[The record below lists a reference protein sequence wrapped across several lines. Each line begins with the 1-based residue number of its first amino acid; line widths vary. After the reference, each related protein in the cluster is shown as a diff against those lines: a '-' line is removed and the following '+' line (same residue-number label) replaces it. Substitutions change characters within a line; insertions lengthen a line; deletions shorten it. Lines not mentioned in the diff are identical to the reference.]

1 MYYKNFKIYNC
12 GSFIRNGI
20 FNYIVLYI
28 NQSNLKWTKL
38 IQEGQNQPGLRSGH
52 TITTVGKQHILFGGL
67 EGKQGKGE

>member
-1 MYYKNFKIYNC
+1 M
-12 GSFIRNGI
+12 
-20 FNYIVLYI
+20 
-28 NQSNLKWTKL
+28 